1 MQYEDL
7 TKIIFTVTIDFMNTI
22 QRYLF
27 LTCIASILAACS
39 ASPPPAQQE
48 QQPQAAVTAPQS
60 EPQQTAAQ
68 EPAAPNPIK
77 EPEATAKQEEPAKPA
92 EPIAAAPIK
101 EAKPVETAPA
111 AEKEQPVKSV
121 PAAKIEEPVADVKQE
136 HPTGKDEII
145 AQFEGV
151 TITKETYDQTKTE
164 IEKVVDQLNRITAA
178 KDYNQW
184 ITFLSDEY
192 KQQYSQPATLKTVSE
207 ALPVKGIKLKSLKD
221 YFTYVFVLARQN
233 VRVDDIN
240 FVSPTRVNVIMKQ
253 GNVSLLIYCIEN
265 VSGNWKLIP
274 PKL

>member
-101 EAKPVETAPA
+101 EAKPVETA
-111 AEKEQPVKSV
+111 